1 VHYKIPGPVDADISM
16 LNKVMVFDNDKQ
28 LIGWTPADCDRVPK
42 SRDVS
47 I

>member
-1 VHYKIPGPVDADISM
+1 M

-28 LIGWTPADCDRVPK
+28 LIGWTSADCDRVPK